1 MVERLVRDLEIEEAI
16 QDVIKYTLE
25 HNNQSYVYWY
35 ALSDKGKNNNKVKHT
50 VTYDMGWQKR

>member
-50 VTYDMGWQKR
+50 VTYDMG